1 MKEATKMMA
10 GARADL
16 SYDSSPIFA
25 LDIVYNIVF
34 NLGPDLNKDATTW
47 PRRPKYSGT
56 FIAILSP

>member
-1 MKEATKMMA
+1 MMP

-34 NLGPDLNKDATTW
+34 NL
-47 PRRPKYSGT
+47 
-56 FIAILSP
+56 SP